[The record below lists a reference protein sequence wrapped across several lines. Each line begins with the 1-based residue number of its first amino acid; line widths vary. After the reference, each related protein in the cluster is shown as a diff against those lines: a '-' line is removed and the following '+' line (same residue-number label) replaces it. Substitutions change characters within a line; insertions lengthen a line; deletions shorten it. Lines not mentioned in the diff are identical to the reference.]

1 MAETLTLNTDPDSA
15 TNVEN
20 LTPEEQD
27 SLQIG
32 EQMVAEQEQLLA
44 GKYKNAEE
52 LEKAYVELQKKIG
65 GQGDEAS
72 ETTGDSKSSEAKT
85 DSEETNEANDYS
97 EGYLEDGAVNYDI
110 VNEAYG
116 EQLGNI
122 FKNADVDPWAISKH
136 FHENN
141 GTVTDEMFNSLVDAG
156 LSKESVT
163 AYLDGRAVES
173 GYTGNQTTDVSQADI
188 DSIKKSV
195 GGETEYNNLVSWA
208 GQNLDKKAIEGFDS
222 IIETGNPDA
231 IKMAVSG
238 LKSQYENANGYEGRM
253 LTGKAPKSSGD
264 VFRSQAELVAAMSDS
279 RYDNDPAYRQDIIEK
294 LDRSDMN
301 F

>member
-1 MAETLTLNTDPDSA
+1 MAETLTVNTDADTA
-15 TNVEN
+15 TNIEN
-20 LTPEEQD
+20 LTPDEQD
-27 SLQIG
+27 SLQLG
-32 EQMVAEQEQLLA
+32 EQMAADQEQLLA

-52 LEKAYVELQKKIG
+52 LEKAYGELQKKIG
-65 GQGDEAS
+65 GQGNEAG
-72 ETTGDSKSSEAKT
+72 ETTGNSESSEAET
-85 DSEETNEANDYS
+85 DSKEAYEANDYS
-97 EGYLEDGAVNYDI
+97 EGYLEDGTVNYDI

-173 GYTGNQTTDVSQADI
+173 GYNETQTTDVSQADI

-195 GGETEYNNLVSWA
+195 GGEAEYNNLVTWA
-208 GQNLDKKAIEGFDS
+208 GQNLDKKSIAGFDS

-253 LTGKAPKSSGD
+253 LTGKAPKSSGS
-264 VFRSQAELVAAMSDS
+264 VFRSQAVLVAAMSDS
-279 RYDNDPAYRQDIIEK
+279 RYDNDPAYRQDVIEK

>member
-1 MAETLTLNTDPDSA
+1 MAETLTVNTEADTA
-15 TNVEN
+15 TNIEN
-20 LTPEEQD
+20 LTPDEQE
-27 SLQIG
+27 SLEIG
-32 EQMVAEQEQLLA
+32 EQIVAEQEQLLA
-44 GKYKNAEE
+44 GKYKNAED

-65 GQGDEAS
+65 GQGDETS
-72 ETTGDSKSSEAKT
+72 ETTGNTESSEAET
-85 DSEETNEANDYS
+85 DSEETAEANDYS
-97 EGYLEDGAVNYDI
+97 EGYLEDGNVNYDI
-110 VNEAYG
+110 VNETYG

-156 LSKESVT
+156 LSKESVS
-163 AYLDGRAVES
+163 AYFAGRAVES
-173 GYTGNQTTDVSQADI
+173 GYTETETTDVTQNDI
-188 DSIKKSV
+188 NSIKNSV
-195 GGETEYNNLVSWA
+195 GGETEYNDIVSWA
-208 GQNLDKKAIEGFDS
+208 GQNLDKKSIEAFDG
-222 IIETGNPDA
+222 IVETGNTDA
-231 IKMAVSG
+231 IKLAISG

-264 VFRSQAELVAAMSDS
+264 VFRSQAELVNAMSDP
-279 RYDNDPAYRQDIIEK
+279 RYDKDPAYRQDIIEK